1 MGDFSPTVATTV
13 SGMDDD
19 VREALAKDMTI
30 DLTTIGRK
38 SGEPRRIEIWM
49 IKVGDRIVITGTPGP
64 RDWFANL
71 LADPTCIIH
80 LKERIRVDLPPH
92 VRNLVVPDGVQCV
105 ETLRAVEGDAE
116 DALLRVVEGET
127 LVA

>member
-1 MGDFSPTVATTV
+1 MGGFSPTVATTV

-49 IKVGDRIVITGTPGP
+49 IKVGDRIVITGTPEQVASYKTSWTGKY
-64 RDWFANL
+64 
-71 LADPTCIIH
+71 LAPV
-80 LKERIRVDLPPH
+80 L
-92 VRNLVVPDGVQCV
+92 N
-105 ETLRAVEGDAE
+105 
-116 DALLRVVEGET
+116 GE
-127 LVA
+127 L